1 MKDMSEIIF
10 ISIPHRELFFDIVR
24 VCEYT
29 VSVYAYIATL
39 KIHFFIKDFELE
51 FITLFLMIFSISVAL
66 NSIVS
71 PISFV
76 AILKDFAPKGMIPGN
91 VFTIFSPLSEM
102 ISHFET

>member
-1 MKDMSEIIF
+1 MKNMSEMIF
-10 ISIPHRELFFDIVR
+10 ISISNGELFFDIVR

-29 VSVYAYIATL
+29 VSVYANIATL
-39 KIHFFIKDFELE
+39 NIIFQIENSKKSFL
-51 FITLFLMIFSISVAL
+51 TLFLMMFSISVAL

-76 AILKDFAPKGMIPGN
+76 AILKDFAPKGIIPGN